1 MKSIVREAKFS
12 HAFQTGWQLYM
23 ENFGL
28 IFGSTILVWLV
39 TGFSCG
45 ICAGPMACGLYVILL
60 ALLRKRDPVPRVD
73 ELFEAGF
80 AKFAPSFVFLLAIGT
95 ANVALFLLLSLIP
108 IVGNLASMLLLF
120 AVNGVGSWG
129 VLMIADQNATIGE
142 AFSVFKLLDDGRFW
156 KFILIVFVANLVATA
171 GMLLCCVGQLFTVP
185 LGICVVVAAY
195 EQMVGGSGGVPP
207 PAGFMPPPANPFP
220 PSTPPP
226 PVP

>member
-45 ICAGPMACGLYVILL
+45 ICAGPMSCGLYVILL
-60 ALLRKRDPVPRVD
+60 ALLRKRDPGPRLD
-73 ELFEAGF
+73 ELFGSGF
-80 AKFAPSFVFLLAIGT
+80 AHFAPSFVFLLSIG
-95 ANVALFLLLSLIP
+95 AAMVVLSLVLAMIP
-108 IVGNLASMLLLF
+108 IVGSVASTLLSF
-120 AVNGVGSWG
+120 ALNGVVSWA
-129 VLMIADQNATIGE
+129 LLTIADQNATIGE
-142 AFSVFKLLDDGRFW
+142 SFSVFKLLDDSRFW
-156 KFILIVFVANLVATA
+156 MFVLIAFVANLVAAA

-220 PSTPPP
+220 TSTPPP